1 MMMGSKL
8 NKVRIKYICRL
19 MGKRVVNALE
29 ISAGS
34 SIGNSILLIPLSPML
49 L

>member
-34 SIGNSILLIPLSPML
+34 SIGNSILLIPFSPML